1 MTGGVDYISDMQ
13 VLSDGKVV
21 AVGAVNDNFG
31 VMRFNA
37 DMTLDS
43 MFGDAGGTRVD
54 FGSGVHARAMAIDD
68 TGRIIAVG
76 GNRVVRFTADGAL
89 DTSFSADGWATDDN
103 VVQCHGV
110 TLEANGNIL
119 VTGRENEHFR
129 LSRWSPEGVRTK
141 TYDRDVITPGQWSS
155 SSSHYNDRDYSR
167 AVVSQED
174 GDILILGVSGGRDSN
189 SNELRNHTVVRLNQ
203 EMVFEAEYR
212 YDLGAMADEF
222 VHASLALPDGTFLL
236 IGDADGELAVS
247 RYLATGAKDSTFG
260 TDGVVKLAVQND
272 ADTGFRATLAAD
284 GKILITGYSDNSE
297 NNDLTVIRLNYDGSV
312 DDTFGTNGSV
322 SFDISGGDYGY
333 GIVSL
338 SDGKIL
344 VGGRAGDDIALVR
357 LLGDSDQSAAPANQ
371 APVNSVPGSQAA
383 NTGASLAFSAPRG
396 NLISISDADAANNAV
411 EVTLSVDEGTITIV
425 NPDPLGRI
433 AYLSGDG
440 FEDASVTF
448 TGSVAD
454 VNKAMEWIS
463 YRSAADYSGTATL
476 SITTDDL
483 GNVGTG
489 GSLTDTDTIT
499 IEVAPASFASSP
511 THATLP
517 STLDSSLDGDGIQV
531 VSLTGGVDYISD
543 MQVLSDGKVVAVGA
557 VNDNFGV
564 MRFNADMTLDS
575 MFGDAGGTRVDFGS
589 GVHARAMAIDD
600 TGRIIAVGGNR
611 VVRFTADGALDTS
624 FSADGWA
631 TDDNVVQCHGVTL
644 EANGNILVTGR
655 ENEHFR
661 LSRWSPE
668 GVRTKT
674 YDRDV
679 ITPGQWSS
687 SSSHYND
694 RDYSRAVVSQEDGDI
709 LILGVSGGRDSNS
722 NELRNHT
729 VVRLNQEMVFEA
741 EYRYD
746 LGAMADEFVHASL
759 ALPDGTFL
767 LIGDADG
774 ELAVSRYLATG
785 AKDSTFG
792 TDGVVKLAVQNDA
805 DTGFRATL
813 AADGKILITGYSDN
827 SENNDLTVIRLNYD
841 GSVDDTF
848 GTNGSVSFDISGG
861 DYGYG
866 IVSLS
871 DGKILVGGRAGDD
884 IALVR
889 LLGDSDQSAAPANQ
903 APVNSVPGSQAANTG
918 ASLAFS
924 APRGN
929 LISISDADD
938 AVEVTLSV

>member
-1 MTGGVDYISDMQ
+1 
-13 VLSDGKVV
+13 
-21 AVGAVNDNFG
+21 
-31 VMRFNA
+31 
-37 DMTLDS
+37 
-43 MFGDAGGTRVD
+43 
-54 FGSGVHARAMAIDD
+54 
-68 TGRIIAVG
+68 
-76 GNRVVRFTADGAL
+76 
-89 DTSFSADGWATDDN
+89 
-103 VVQCHGV
+103 
-110 TLEANGNIL
+110 
-119 VTGRENEHFR
+119 
-129 LSRWSPEGVRTK
+129 
-141 TYDRDVITPGQWSS
+141 
-155 SSSHYNDRDYSR
+155 
-167 AVVSQED
+167 
-174 GDILILGVSGGRDSN
+174 
-189 SNELRNHTVVRLNQ
+189 
-203 EMVFEAEYR
+203 
-212 YDLGAMADEF
+212 
-222 VHASLALPDGTFLL
+222 
-236 IGDADGELAVS
+236 
-247 RYLATGAKDSTFG
+247 
-260 TDGVVKLAVQND
+260 
-272 ADTGFRATLAAD
+272 
-284 GKILITGYSDNSE
+284 
-297 NNDLTVIRLNYDGSV
+297 
-312 DDTFGTNGSV
+312 
-322 SFDISGGDYGY
+322 
-333 GIVSL
+333 
-338 SDGKIL
+338 
-344 VGGRAGDDIALVR
+344 
-357 LLGDSDQSAAPANQ
+357 
-371 APVNSVPGSQAA
+371 
-383 NTGASLAFSAPRG
+383 
-396 NLISISDADAANNAV
+396 
-411 EVTLSVDEGTITIV
+411 
-425 NPDPLGRI
+425 
-433 AYLSGDG
+433 
-440 FEDASVTF
+440 
-448 TGSVAD
+448 
-454 VNKAMEWIS
+454 MEWIS

-511 THATLP
+511 SHATLP

-575 MFGDAGGTRVDFGS
+575 TFGDAGGTRVDFGS

-631 TDDNVVQCHGVTL
+631 TDDNVVLCRGVTL
-644 EANGNILVTGR
+644 EANGNILVIGR

-661 LSRWSPE
+661 LSRWSPD
-668 GVRTKT
+668 GIRTKT

-679 ITPGQWSS
+679 SPPGQYQY
-687 SSSHYND
+687 HNND
-694 RDYSRAVVSQEDGDI
+694 MDYSRSVLSQEDGDI
-709 LILGVSGGRDSNS
+709 LILGVSGGRDGSN
-722 NELRNHT
+722 NVLRTHA

-741 EYRYD
+741 EYQYD
-746 LGAMADEFVHASL
+746 LGVGTDEFVRASL

-805 DTGFRATL
+805 DTGYRATL

-866 IVSLS
+866 IASLA

-889 LLGDSDQSAAPANQ
+889 LLGDSDYINNSPPTLAAIGNQTAERDSGVNDVSLTGITAGGEIQVLRVSATSSNESLIASPSIIYQSPDSTGTLQYTPEAGQVGTSTITVTVEDAGHDGDFAAIEDNCTYSLTFDIT
-903 APVNSVPGSQAANTG
+903 VNHNRMTKPK
-918 ASLAFS
+918 
-924 APRGN
+924 
-929 LISISDADD
+929 
-938 AVEVTLSV
+938 

>member
-1 MTGGVDYISDMQ
+1 M
-13 VLSDGKVV
+13 
-21 AVGAVNDNFG
+21 
-31 VMRFNA
+31 
-37 DMTLDS
+37 
-43 MFGDAGGTRVD
+43 
-54 FGSGVHARAMAIDD
+54 
-68 TGRIIAVG
+68 
-76 GNRVVRFTADGAL
+76 
-89 DTSFSADGWATDDN
+89 
-103 VVQCHGV
+103 
-110 TLEANGNIL
+110 
-119 VTGRENEHFR
+119 NEF
-129 LSRWSPEGVRTK
+129 
-141 TYDRDVITPGQWSS
+141 I
-155 SSSHYNDRDYSR
+155 
-167 AVVSQED
+167 
-174 GDILILGVSGGRDSN
+174 
-189 SNELRNHTVVRLNQ
+189 
-203 EMVFEAEYR
+203 
-212 YDLGAMADEF
+212 
-222 VHASLALPDGTFLL
+222 
-236 IGDADGELAVS
+236 
-247 RYLATGAKDSTFG
+247 
-260 TDGVVKLAVQND
+260 GVVKLAVQND
-272 ADTGFRATLAAD
+272 ADTGYRATLAAD

-333 GIVSL
+333 GIASL
-338 SDGKIL
+338 ADGKIL

-371 APVNSVPGSQAA
+371 APVNSVPGSQVA
-383 NTGASLAFSAPRG
+383 NTGASLAFSASRG

-511 THATLP
+511 SHATLP

-531 VSLTGGVDYISD
+531 VSLTSGVDYISD
-543 MQVLSDGKVVAVGA
+543 MQVLDDGKILAVGA

-564 MRFNADMTLDS
+564 MRFNADMTLDGT
-575 MFGDAGGTRVDFGS
+575 FGDSGGTRVDFGS

-631 TDDNVVQCHGVTL
+631 TDSHVALCRGVTL

-668 GVRTKT
+668 GVQTKT
-674 YDRDV
+674 FNHDINY
-679 ITPGQWSS
+679 GGSS
-687 SSSHYND
+687 GGDD
-694 RDYSRAVVSQEDGDI
+694 RDYSRAVISKDDGDI
-709 LILGVSGGRDSNS
+709 LLVGVAGDYEVLDGSWRYTR
-722 NELRNHT
+722 EHAVL
-729 VVRLNQEMVFEA
+729 RLNQEMVLEQQ
-741 EYRYD
+741 YTYD
-746 LGAMADEFVHASL
+746 IGHYTNEFVHASL

-767 LIGDADG
+767 LIGDADD

-805 DTGFRATL
+805 DTGYRATL

-866 IVSLS
+866 IASLA

-903 APVNSVPGSQAANTG
+903 APVNSVPGSQVANTG

-924 APRGN
+924 ASRGN
-929 LISISDADD
+929 LISISDADAANN
-938 AVEVTLSV
+938 AVEVTLSVDEGTITIVNPDPLGRIAYLSGDGFEDASVTFTGVGR